1 MNSTNSIEEFNV
13 INRHN
18 EVIPLDFNRILNRLT
33 SLKNMEPKLHVNVGL
48 IAQNTIKLMINNITT
63 RELDNISANICA
75 SMITVHPDYG
85 TLASRIEISNLHK
98 ETNDNYY
105 QMLLELNDYKNENNE
120 PIQLVDNKLIMFA
133 KYYSDLIQEK
143 VNYNLDFNFTYFGI
157 KTLKKS
163 YLLKHN
169 LSDNKVKILE
179 RPQHLYLRVAIG
191 IYFNKID
198 DNGKTDEYTLED
210 IFNTYKLLSE
220 HYYTHATPTLFNGGT
235 PRQSLSSCFLLE
247 IGDNLEGIYKT
258 LSDTAK
264 ISKWSGGIGVHCSQV
279 RAKNSLIKSTNG
291 RSEGII
297 PMLKVYNDSALYV
310 SQGGG
315 KRKGSTAVYLET
327 WHADVFD
334 FLDLKKPIGDEYLRA
349 RDLFLA
355 MWIPDLFMKRLI
367 QAIETKQVVLWSLFC
382 PNIAKG
388 LADKYGNEFEE
399 LYLKYENE
407 KKYNK
412 QVDITILWKK
422 ILEIQMES
430 GNPYLM
436 FKDQVNRKGN
446 QNNMGTI
453 KSSNLCVHGDT
464 LILTKDGYYPI
475 KDLANK
481 EVEIWNGSEFSLSPV
496 RKTNVNQELLK
507 IITDDGCELKCT
519 PYHKFYIVSGSRN
532 TKHIIKEAHELK
544 PNDRLIKCNFPVLD
558 GNKEFDFK
566 YPYTHGFYSGDG
578 TNYKNNDGSRKIP
591 VIDLYH
597 EKQNLLEYLDY
608 NRTNQFSKKQ
618 NKLRIILHS
627 DINQK
632 FEVPINATLD
642 NKLLWL
648 AGFIDSDGTIC
659 KNQDARCIQITS
671 IHKDFLYKVKL
682 LCNTLGL
689 NPKLTKNTQGG
700 LKLMPDNKGSGE
712 LKLYNCKNSYRL
724 LFNVLDT
731 YKLYNELN
739 IPTKRVLNDINTPPQ
754 RDARKFVRI
763 SSIEK
768 VENLHDTYCFNE
780 SKEHKGIFNGIIT
793 SQCAE
798 INIYTDK
805 DNIGVC
811 NLASISLPKFVET
824 TKNGVVFYNYQKLY
838 EITKI
843 IIKNLNQVIDN
854 NIYPVPEGKYSDSR
868 NRPLGLG
875 VQGLADVFFKFKI
888 PFTSNKAKEM
898 NKLIFETIYFASVES
913 SCELAQKYGPY
924 ETYSTSMVANGKL
937 QFDLWGVTP
946 SNMWNW
952 DKLRMNISKYGLYN
966 SLLTALMPTASTS
979 QIMGNY
985 EMFEPITSNM
995 FTRNTLSGTFQIINK
1010 YLITDLLELNIWND
1024 TLKQKII
1031 ANNGSIQNIDEIPEN
1046 IKEIYKTVWEL
1057 KQKDLIDMDAD
1068 RSSYVCQ
1075 SSSSNR
1081 YMSNPNNNKLTSMY
1095 IYCWK
1100 KGLKTGC
1107 YYLRSQSGADA
1118 VKFNVDVNILKEQ
1131 KLKKKLELINKYNQ
1145 SLEEEC
1151 TVCSA

>member
-1 MNSTNSIEEFNV
+1 MNQIEEFNV
-13 INRHN
+13 INRHGKT
-18 EVIPLDFNRILNRLT
+18 VPLDFNRILTRLT
-33 SLKNMEPKLHVNVGL
+33 NLKNIEPKLHVNVGL
-48 IAQNTIKLMINNITT
+48 IAQNTIKLMINNISTQ
-63 RELDNISANICA
+63 ELDNISANICA
-75 SMITVHPDYG
+75 SMITNHPDYG
-85 TLASRIEISNLHK
+85 TLASRIEVSNLHK

-105 QMLLELNDYKNENNE
+105 EMLLELNDYYNEIEE
-120 PIQLVDNKLIMFA
+120 PIKLVDDKLILFS
-133 KYYSDLIQEK
+133 KNYSNKIQEK
-143 VNYNLDFNFTYFGI
+143 LNYNLDYNFTYFGI

-169 LSDNKVKILE
+169 KGDNVSILE
-179 RPQHLYLRVAIG
+179 RPQHMFMRVSIG
-191 IYFNKID
+191 IHFNKID
-198 DNGKTDEYTLED
+198 INGFTDEYTLTD
-210 IFNTYKLLSE
+210 IFNTYRLLSE
-220 HYYTHATPTLFNGGT
+220 NYYTHATPTLFNAGT
-235 PRQSLSSCFLLE
+235 PRQSLSSCFLLS
-247 IGDNLEGIYKT
+247 IDDDLECIYKT

-291 RSEGII
+291 KSEGII

-315 KRKGSTAVYLET
+315 KRKGSTAVYLEE
-327 WHADVFD
+327 WHADIFE

-355 MWIPDLFMKRLI
+355 LWISDLFMKRLI
-367 QAIETKQVVLWSLFC
+367 KAVETKQVIMWSLFC

-388 LADKYGNEFEE
+388 LTDNYGEKFEE

-407 KKYNK
+407 KKYIK
-412 QVDITILWKK
+412 QVDIIILWKK

-430 GNPYLM
+430 GVPYLM
-436 FKDQVNRKGN
+436 FKDQVNKKGN
-446 QNNMGTI
+446 QNNLGTI

-507 IITDDGCELKCT
+507 ITTDDGCTLDCT
-519 PYHKFYIVSGSRN
+519 KYHKFHIVTGSRN
-532 TKHIIKEAHELK
+532 TKHIIKESQEL
-544 PNDRLIKCNFPVLD
+544 NIGDRLVKCQFPVLK
-558 GNKEFDFK
+558 GNKDFDFES
-566 YPYTHGFYSGDG
+566 PYTHGLYCGDG
-578 TNYKNNDGSRKIP
+578 SNYKIKNEIQP
-591 VIDLYH
+591 LIDLYH
-597 EKQNLLEYLDY
+597 EKQELLQYLDY
-608 NRTNQFSKKQ
+608 DRVYKKQELQNRT
-618 NKLRIILHS
+618 RVILHKS
-627 DINQK
+627 INNK
-632 FEVPINATLD
+632 FDVPINASLN
-642 NKLLWL
+642 NKLHWL
-648 AGFIDSDGTIC
+648 AGYIDADGTIT
-659 KNQDARCIQITS
+659 KNQDSRCIQIAC
-671 IHKDFLYKVKL
+671 INHDFLKKVKL

-689 NPKLTKNTQGG
+689 NPKITLNKKEG
-700 LKLMPDNKGSGE
+700 KRLMPDNKGFGE
-712 LKLYNCKNSYRL
+712 LKEYDCKEIYRL

-739 IPTKRVLNDINTPPQ
+739 IPTKRVLNDIKVSPQ

-763 SSIEK
+763 STIEK
-768 VENLHDTYCFNE
+768 VDGLHDTYCFNE
-780 SKEHKGIFNGIIT
+780 PKEHKGIFNGIIT
-793 SQCAE
+793 GNCAE
-798 INIYTDK
+798 INIYSDK
-805 DNIGVC
+805 NNIGVC
-811 NLASISLPKFVET
+811 NLASLCLPKFVEYNT
-824 TKNGVVFYNYQKLY
+824 YKEPIYNYQKLY

-854 NIYPVPEGKYSDSR
+854 NVYPVPEGKYSDSM

-888 PFTSNKAKEM
+888 PFTSNKAKEI
-898 NKLIFETIYFASVES
+898 NRLIFETIYFAALES
-913 SCELAQKYGPY
+913 SCELAQINGYYKNYP
-924 ETYSTSMVANGKL
+924 TSMTAQGKL
-937 QFDLWGVTP
+937 QFDLWNVMP
-946 SNMWNW
+946 SKMWNW
-952 DKLRMNISKYGLYN
+952 DSLRMRIKQYGLYN

-1010 YLITDLLELNIWND
+1010 YLIQDLIELNLWND

-1031 ANNGSIQNIDEIPEN
+1031 ANNGSVQNIDEIPNN
-1046 IKEIYKTVWEL
+1046 IKEIYKDIWEL

-1068 RSSYVCQ
+1068 RSAYVCQ

-1081 YMSNPNNNKLTSMY
+1081 YMKNPNNNKLTSMY
-1095 IYCWK
+1095 TYCWK

-1118 VKFNVDVNILKEQ
+1118 VKFTVDVNILKEQ
-1131 KLKKKLELINKYNQ
+1131 KQKKMQELMNKYQ
-1145 SLEEEC
+1145 DSTEEEC
-1151 TVCSA
+1151 LMCSA

>member
-1 MNSTNSIEEFNV
+1 MNTFNSIEEFNV
-13 INRHN
+13 INRRN
-18 EVIPLDFNRILNRLT
+18 ESVPLDFNRILSRLMM
-33 SLKNMEPKLHVNVGL
+33 LKNMEPKLHVNIGL

-98 ETNDNYY
+98 DTNENFYE
-105 QMLLELNDYKNENNE
+105 MLLELNNYKNENNE
-120 PIQLVDNKLIMFA
+120 EIKLVDDKLIMFA
-133 KYYSDLIQEK
+133 KQYSDIIQNK
-143 VNYNLDFNFTYFGI
+143 LNYNLDYNFTYFGI

-169 LSDNKVKILE
+169 LSDNNVKILE
-179 RPQHLYLRVAIG
+179 RPQHLYLRVSVG

-198 DNGKTDEYTLED
+198 NNGYTDEYTLES

-220 HYYTHATPTLFNGGT
+220 HYYTHATPTLFNAGT

-247 IGDNLEGIYKT
+247 IGDDLEGIYKT

-264 ISKWSGGIGVHCSQV
+264 ISKWSGGIGVHCTQV

-291 RSEGII
+291 KSEGIV

-315 KRKGSTAVYLET
+315 KRKGSTAVYLEN

-355 MWIPDLFMKRLI
+355 MWISDLFMKRLI
-367 QAIETKQVVLWSLFC
+367 DAIENKKTVMWSLFC

-388 LADKYGNEFEE
+388 LADKYGDEFEE
-399 LYLKYENE
+399 LYIKYENE

-412 QVDITILWKK
+412 QVDITVLWKK

-446 QNNMGTI
+446 QNNLGTI

-464 LILTKDGYYPI
+464 LILSKDGYYPI

-507 IITDDGCELKCT
+507 ITTDDGCELKCT
-519 PYHKFYIVSGSRN
+519 PYHKFYVVSGSRN
-532 TKHIIKEAHELK
+532 TKHIIKEAQELK

-578 TNYKNNDGSRKIP
+578 TNYKNNDGSRKTP

-608 NRTNQFSKKQ
+608 NRTNSFSKTQ

-627 DINQK
+627 DINKK

-648 AGFIDSDGTIC
+648 AGFIDADGTIC

-689 NPKLTKNTQGG
+689 NPKLTNNTQAS
-700 LKLMPDNKGSGE
+700 LKMMPDNKGLGE
-712 LKLYNCKNSYRL
+712 LKLYNCKDSYRL

-768 VENLHDTYCFNE
+768 VEDLYDTYCFNE
-780 SKEHKGIFNGIIT
+780 PKEHKGIFNGII
-793 SQCAE
+793 SGNCSE

-854 NIYPVPEGKYSDSR
+854 NVYPVKEGKYSDSR

-888 PFTSNKAKEM
+888 PFTSNQAKEI
-898 NKLIFETIYFASVES
+898 NKLIFETIYYGALES
-913 SCELAQKYGPY
+913 SCELAQINGTYQ
-924 ETYSTSMVANGKL
+924 TYSTSMVANGKL

-946 SNMWNW
+946 SSMWNW
-952 DKLRMNISKYGLYN
+952 DKLRMNISKYGIYN

-1010 YLITDLLELNIWND
+1010 YLINDLLELNIWND
-1024 TLKQKII
+1024 TIKQKII
-1031 ANNGSIQNIDEIPEN
+1031 ANNGSIQNITEIPDN

-1068 RSSYVCQ
+1068 RSAYVCQ

-1081 YMSNPNNNKLTSMY
+1081 YMSNPTNNKLTSMY

-1118 VKFNVDVNILKEQ
+1118 IKFNVDVNILKEQ
-1131 KLKKKLELINKYNQ
+1131 KK
-1145 SLEEEC
+1145 SVVEEEC

>member
-1 MNSTNSIEEFNV
+1 MNVNTIVDEFNV

-18 EVIPLDFNRILNRLT
+18 KIVPLDFNRILNRLN
-33 SLKNMEPKLHVNVGL
+33 SLKNMEPILHVNVGL

-98 ETNDNYY
+98 ETNENYY
-105 QMLLELNDYKNENNE
+105 QMLLELNDYKNENGE
-120 PIQLVDNKLIMFA
+120 SIQLVDNKLILFA
-133 KYYSDLIQEK
+133 KNYSYIIQDK

-169 LSDNKVKILE
+169 LSNNNVKILE
-179 RPQHLYLRVAIG
+179 RPQHLYLRVSIG

-198 DNGKTDEYTLED
+198 ENGFTYEYILED

-291 RSEGII
+291 KSEGII

-315 KRKGSTAVYLET
+315 KRKGSTAVYLEN
-327 WHADVFD
+327 WHADVID

-355 MWIPDLFMKRLI
+355 MWISDLFMKRLI

-388 LADKYGNEFEE
+388 LADKYGDEFEE
-399 LYLKYENE
+399 LYIKYENE
-407 KKYNK
+407 KKYTK

-436 FKDQVNRKGN
+436 FKDQVNKKCN
-446 QNNMGTI
+446 QNNLGTI
-453 KSSNLCVHGDT
+453 KSSNLC
-464 LILTKDGYYPI
+464 
-475 KDLANK
+475 
-481 EVEIWNGSEFSLSPV
+481 S
-496 RKTNVNQELLK
+496 
-507 IITDDGCELKCT
+507 
-519 PYHKFYIVSGSRN
+519 
-532 TKHIIKEAHELK
+532 
-544 PNDRLIKCNFPVLD
+544 
-558 GNKEFDFK
+558 
-566 YPYTHGFYSGDG
+566 
-578 TNYKNNDGSRKIP
+578 
-591 VIDLYH
+591 
-597 EKQNLLEYLDY
+597 
-608 NRTNQFSKKQ
+608 
-618 NKLRIILHS
+618 
-627 DINQK
+627 
-632 FEVPINATLD
+632 
-642 NKLLWL
+642 
-648 AGFIDSDGTIC
+648 
-659 KNQDARCIQITS
+659 
-671 IHKDFLYKVKL
+671 
-682 LCNTLGL
+682 
-689 NPKLTKNTQGG
+689 
-700 LKLMPDNKGSGE
+700 
-712 LKLYNCKNSYRL
+712 
-724 LFNVLDT
+724 
-731 YKLYNELN
+731 
-739 IPTKRVLNDINTPPQ
+739 
-754 RDARKFVRI
+754 
-763 SSIEK
+763 
-768 VENLHDTYCFNE
+768 
-780 SKEHKGIFNGIIT
+780 
-793 SQCAE
+793 E

-854 NIYPVPEGKYSDSR
+854 NVYPVSEGKYSDSR

-888 PFTSNKAKEM
+888 PFTSNKAKEI

-924 ETYSTSMVANGKL
+924 ETYSTSMVAHGKL

-946 SNMWNW
+946 SSMWNW
-952 DKLRMNISKYGLYN
+952 DKLRNNISKYGLYN

-995 FTRNTLSGTFQIINK
+995 FTRNTLSGTYQIINK
-1010 YLITDLLELNIWND
+1010 YLINDLLELNIWND
-1024 TLKQKII
+1024 NIKQKII
-1031 ANNGSIQNIDEIPEN
+1031 AYNGSVQNIDEIPKEL
-1046 IKEIYKTVWEL
+1046 KEIYMTVWEL

-1068 RSSYVCQ
+1068 RSAYVCQ

-1107 YYLRSQSGADA
+1107 YYLRSKSGADA
-1118 VKFNVDVNILKEQ
+1118 VKFNIDVNILKEQ
-1131 KLKKKLELINKYNQ
+1131 KLKKRQELLNNIVE
-1145 SLEEEC
+1145 EEEC

>member
-1 MNSTNSIEEFNV
+1 MNVNTIVDEFNV

-18 EVIPLDFNRILNRLT
+18 KIVPLDFNRILNRLN
-33 SLKNMEPKLHVNVGL
+33 SLKNMEPILHVNVGL

-98 ETNDNYY
+98 ETNENYY
-105 QMLLELNDYKNENNE
+105 QMLLELNDYKNENGE
-120 PIQLVDNKLIMFA
+120 SIQLVDNKLILFA
-133 KYYSDLIQEK
+133 KNYSDIIQDK

-169 LSDNKVKILE
+169 LSNNNVKILE
-179 RPQHLYLRVAIG
+179 RPQHLYLRVSIG
-191 IYFNKID
+191 IYFNKINE
-198 DNGKTDEYTLED
+198 NGFTYEYILED

-291 RSEGII
+291 KSEGII

-315 KRKGSTAVYLET
+315 KRKGSTAVYLEN
-327 WHADVFD
+327 WHADVID

-355 MWIPDLFMKRLI
+355 MWISDLFMKRLI

-388 LADKYGNEFEE
+388 LADKYGDEFEE
-399 LYLKYENE
+399 LYIKYENE
-407 KKYNK
+407 KKYTK

-436 FKDQVNRKGN
+436 FKDQVNKKCN
-446 QNNMGTI
+446 QNNLGTI
-453 KSSNLCVHGDT
+453 KSSNLC
-464 LILTKDGYYPI
+464 
-475 KDLANK
+475 
-481 EVEIWNGSEFSLSPV
+481 S
-496 RKTNVNQELLK
+496 
-507 IITDDGCELKCT
+507 
-519 PYHKFYIVSGSRN
+519 
-532 TKHIIKEAHELK
+532 
-544 PNDRLIKCNFPVLD
+544 
-558 GNKEFDFK
+558 
-566 YPYTHGFYSGDG
+566 
-578 TNYKNNDGSRKIP
+578 
-591 VIDLYH
+591 
-597 EKQNLLEYLDY
+597 
-608 NRTNQFSKKQ
+608 
-618 NKLRIILHS
+618 
-627 DINQK
+627 
-632 FEVPINATLD
+632 
-642 NKLLWL
+642 
-648 AGFIDSDGTIC
+648 
-659 KNQDARCIQITS
+659 
-671 IHKDFLYKVKL
+671 
-682 LCNTLGL
+682 
-689 NPKLTKNTQGG
+689 
-700 LKLMPDNKGSGE
+700 
-712 LKLYNCKNSYRL
+712 
-724 LFNVLDT
+724 
-731 YKLYNELN
+731 
-739 IPTKRVLNDINTPPQ
+739 
-754 RDARKFVRI
+754 
-763 SSIEK
+763 
-768 VENLHDTYCFNE
+768 
-780 SKEHKGIFNGIIT
+780 
-793 SQCAE
+793 E

-854 NIYPVPEGKYSDSR
+854 NVYPVSEGKYSDSR

-888 PFTSNKAKEM
+888 PFTSNKAKEI

-946 SNMWNW
+946 SSMWNW
-952 DKLRMNISKYGLYN
+952 DKLRNNISKYGLYN

-995 FTRNTLSGTFQIINK
+995 FTRNTLSGTYQIINK
-1010 YLITDLLELNIWND
+1010 YLINDLLELNIWND
-1024 TLKQKII
+1024 NIKQKII
-1031 ANNGSIQNIDEIPEN
+1031 AYNGSVQNIDEIPKEL
-1046 IKEIYKTVWEL
+1046 KEIYMTVWEL

-1068 RSSYVCQ
+1068 RSAYVCQ

-1107 YYLRSQSGADA
+1107 YYLRSKSGADA
-1118 VKFNVDVNILKEQ
+1118 VKFNIDVNILKEQ
-1131 KLKKKLELINKYNQ
+1131 KLKKRQELLNNIVE
-1145 SLEEEC
+1145 EEEC

>member
-1 MNSTNSIEEFNV
+1 MNTFNSIEEFNV
-13 INRHN
+13 INRRN
-18 EVIPLDFNRILNRLT
+18 ESVPLDFNRILSRLMM
-33 SLKNMEPKLHVNVGL
+33 LKNMEPKLHVNIGL

-98 ETNDNYY
+98 DTNENFYE
-105 QMLLELNDYKNENNE
+105 MLLELNNYKNENNE
-120 PIQLVDNKLIMFA
+120 EIKLVDNKLIMFA
-133 KYYSDLIQEK
+133 KQYSDIIQNK
-143 VNYNLDFNFTYFGI
+143 LNYNLDYNFTYFGI

-169 LSDNKVKILE
+169 LSDNNVKILE
-179 RPQHLYLRVAIG
+179 RPQHLYLRVSVG

-198 DNGKTDEYTLED
+198 NDGYTDEYTLES

-220 HYYTHATPTLFNGGT
+220 HYYTHATPTLFNAGT

-247 IGDNLEGIYKT
+247 IGDDLEGIYKT

-264 ISKWSGGIGVHCSQV
+264 ISKWSGGIGVHCTQV

-291 RSEGII
+291 KSEGIV

-315 KRKGSTAVYLET
+315 KRKGSTAVYLEN

-355 MWIPDLFMKRLI
+355 MWISDLFMKRLI
-367 QAIETKQVVLWSLFC
+367 DAIENKKTVMWSLFC

-388 LADKYGNEFEE
+388 LADKYGDEFEE
-399 LYLKYENE
+399 LYIKYENE

-412 QVDITILWKK
+412 QVDITVLWKK

-446 QNNMGTI
+446 QNNLGTI

-464 LILTKDGYYPI
+464 LILSKDGYYPI

-481 EVEIWNGSEFSLSPV
+481 DVEIWNGSEFSLSPV

-507 IITDDGCELKCT
+507 ITTDDGCELKCT
-519 PYHKFYIVSGSRN
+519 PYHKFYVVSGSRN
-532 TKHIIKEAHELK
+532 TKHIIKEAQELK

-578 TNYKNNDGSRKIP
+578 TNYKNNDGSRKTP

-608 NRTNQFSKKQ
+608 NRTNSFSKTQ
-618 NKLRIILHS
+618 NKLRIVLHS

-632 FEVPINATLD
+632 FKVPINATLD

-648 AGFIDSDGTIC
+648 AGFIDADGTIC
-659 KNQDARCIQITS
+659 KNQDARCIQIGS
-671 IHKDFLYKVKL
+671 IHKEFLYKVKL

-689 NPKLTKNTQGG
+689 NPKLTNNTQGG
-700 LKLMPDNKGSGE
+700 LKLMPDNKGLGE
-712 LKLYNCKNSYRL
+712 LKLYNCKDSYRL

-754 RDARKFVRI
+754 RNARKFVRI

-768 VENLHDTYCFNE
+768 VEGLYDTYCFNE
-780 SKEHKGIFNGIIT
+780 PKEHKGIFNGIIT
-793 SQCAE
+793 SQCSE

-854 NIYPVPEGKYSDSR
+854 NVYPVKEGKYSDSR

-888 PFTSNKAKEM
+888 PFTSNQAKEI
-898 NKLIFETIYFASVES
+898 NKLIFETIYYGALES
-913 SCELAQKYGPY
+913 SCELAQINGTYQ
-924 ETYSTSMVANGKL
+924 TYSTSMVANGKL

-946 SNMWNW
+946 SSMWNW
-952 DKLRMNISKYGLYN
+952 DKLRMNISKYGIYN

-1010 YLITDLLELNIWND
+1010 YLINDLLELNIWND
-1024 TLKQKII
+1024 TIKQKII
-1031 ANNGSIQNIDEIPEN
+1031 ANNGSIQNITEIPDN

-1068 RSSYVCQ
+1068 RSAYVCQ

-1081 YMSNPNNNKLTSMY
+1081 YMSNPTNNKLTSMY

-1118 VKFNVDVNILKEQ
+1118 IKFNVDVNILKEQ
-1131 KLKKKLELINKYNQ
+1131 KK
-1145 SLEEEC
+1145 SVVEEEC

>member
-1 MNSTNSIEEFNV
+1 MSGNNIIDEFNV

-18 EVIPLDFNRILNRLT
+18 KIVPLDFNRILNRLN
-33 SLKNMEPKLHVNVGL
+33 SLKTMEPSLHVNVGL
-48 IAQNTIKLMINNITT
+48 IAQNTIKLMINNIST

-98 ETNDNYY
+98 ETNDDYY

-120 PIQLVDNKLIMFA
+120 PIKLVDDKLILFA
-133 KYYSDLIQEK
+133 NNYSELIQKK
-143 VNYNLDFNFTYFGI
+143 VNYNLDFNFSYFGI

-169 LSDNKVKILE
+169 LSNNNIKILE
-179 RPQHLYLRVAIG
+179 RPQHLYLRVSIG

-198 DNGKTDEYTLED
+198 ENGYTNEYTLED

-235 PRQSLSSCFLLE
+235 PRQALSSCFLLE

-315 KRKGSTAVYLET
+315 KRKGSTAVYLEP
-327 WHADVFD
+327 WHPDIFD

-355 MWIPDLFMKRLI
+355 MWIPDLFMKRLKLAI
-367 QAIETKQVVLWSLFC
+367 QTNKTVYWSLFC
-382 PNIAKG
+382 PNIATG
-388 LADKYGNEFEE
+388 LTDKYGDEFEE
-399 LYLKYENE
+399 LYTKYENE
-407 KKYNK
+407 QKYNG

-430 GNPYLM
+430 GTPYLM
-436 FKDQVNRKGN
+436 FKDQVNKKCN
-446 QNNMGTI
+446 QNNLGTI

-464 LILTKDGYYPI
+464 FILTKDGYYPI

-507 IITDDGCELKCT
+507 ITTSDGCELKCT
-519 PYHKFYIVSGSRN
+519 PYHKFYIQTHN
-532 TKHIIKEAHELK
+532 NIIVKQANELNY
-544 PNDRLIKCNFPVLD
+544 NDKLIKCEFPTIINNK
-558 GNKEFDFK
+558 NKEDSNENK
-566 YPYTHGFYSGDG
+566 NYYTYGFFTGDG
-578 TNYKNNDGSRKIP
+578 TYSIKNNTRTAKIY
-591 VIDLYH
+591 LCSE
-597 EKQNLLEYLDY
+597 EKKNLLQYFNYRGDIKSNNKNDLIIKLAFNTPTKFMVPLDKSI
-608 NRTNQFSKKQ
+608 NC
-618 NKLRIILHS
+618 KLY
-627 DINQK
+627 
-632 FEVPINATLD
+632 
-642 NKLLWL
+642 WL
-648 AGFIDSDGTIC
+648 AGYLDADGNIIKTKQTLRVC
-659 KNQDARCIQITS
+659 S
-671 IHKDFLYKVKL
+671 INKKFLYKVKL
-682 LCNTLGL
+682 LCNTLGT
-689 NPKLTKNTQGG
+689 NPKITLKRNECIQNIKDRDVNCKQIWNLHFNARDTYHLYQN
-700 LKLMPDNKGSGE
+700 LKLPTN
-712 LKLYNCKNSYRL
+712 RL
-724 LFNVLDT
+724 QFIGK
-731 YKLYNELN
+731 YPSK
-739 IPTKRVLNDINTPPQ
+739 
-754 RDARKFVRI
+754 DARHFVRI

-768 VENLHDTYCFNE
+768 VDGLHDTYCFNE

-793 SQCAE
+793 GNCSE

-824 TKNGVVFYNYQKLY
+824 STNGIVFYNYQKLY

-854 NIYPVPEGKYSDSR
+854 NVYPVPEGKLSDSK

-888 PFTSNKAKEM
+888 PFTSSKAKEI

-913 SCELAQKYGPY
+913 SCELAQKNGSYKSY
-924 ETYSTSMVANGKL
+924 NNSMVSKGQL

-946 SNMWNW
+946 SSMWNW
-952 DKLRMNISKYGLYN
+952 NKLRINISKYGLYN

-995 FTRNTLSGTFQIINK
+995 FTRNTLSGTYQIINK

-1024 TLKQKII
+1024 QLKQKII
-1031 ANNGSIQNIDEIPEN
+1031 ANNGSVQNIDEIP
-1046 IKEIYKTVWEL
+1046 KELKDIYMTVWEL
-1057 KQKDLIDMDAD
+1057 KQKDLIDMDVD
-1068 RSSYVCQ
+1068 RSAYVCQ

-1081 YMSNPNNNKLTSMY
+1081 YMSQPNNNKLTSMY
-1095 IYCWK
+1095 MYCWN

-1107 YYLRSQSGADA
+1107 YYLRSKSGADA
-1118 VKFNVDVNILKEQ
+1118 VKFNVDVNILKEHQLNQLKQ
-1131 KLKKKLELINKYNQ
+1131 KQELLNTAVE
-1145 SLEEEC
+1145 EEEC